1 MSNLPGK
8 EAPIQPSIVGQVK
21 AIHSQQTLGNV
32 YTASNSDPSKDS
44 NGIHYT
50 QIVIPGDLL

>member
-8 EAPIQPSIVGQVK
+8 EAPIQPHVVGQVK
-21 AIHSQQTLGNV
+21 AIHSQQTLGKV
-32 YTASNSDPSKDS
+32 YTASDSDPRKNS

-50 QIVIPGDLL
+50 QIVIPRDLL